1 VLQTIRVR
9 IVPILVTVLALT
21 ACGSHKSPSAEA
33 VARAWSAA
41 LDRTDNDAAAKLFAN
56 GAQVVQ
62 TDEITLATHADALRW
77 NAALPCGGRIKKVI
91 RRAPDEVLVVFLLNE
106 RPHHMCDAPGSDAAA
121 IFRVEHGKIVLWHQT
136 VPPDEEPPPDG
147 TV

>member
-1 VLQTIRVR
+1 MRVGA
-9 IVPILVTVLALT
+9 ILVAVLALT
-21 ACGSHKSPSAEA
+21 ACGSHTSASPEA

-41 LDRTDNDAAAKLFAN
+41 LDRSDNEAAAKLFAN
-56 GAQVVQ
+56 GAQIIQ
-62 TDEITLATHADALRW
+62 SDERTLETHEDAVAW

-91 RRAPDEVLVVFLLNE
+91 HRAADEVLVVFLLNE
-106 RPHHMCDAPGSDAAA
+106 RPRHMCDAPGTDAAA

-136 VPPDEEPPPDG
+136 VPPDESRPPDG

>member
-9 IVPILVTVLALT
+9 ILPIVVAVLALT
-21 ACGSHKSPSAEA
+21 ACGGHKSASPES

-41 LDRTDNDAAAKLFAN
+41 LDRSDNEAAARLFAD

-62 TDEITLATHADALRW
+62 SDEITLETHADALRW
-77 NAALPCGGRIKKVI
+77 NAALPCGGRITKVI
-91 RRAPDEVLVVFLLNE
+91 HEAPDEVLVVFALNE
-106 RPHHMCDAPGSDAAA
+106 RPRHMCDAPGADAAA

-136 VPPDEEPPPDG
+136 VPPDESPPPDG

>member
-1 VLQTIRVR
+1 MLQTIRVR

-41 LDRTDNDAAAKLFAN
+41 LDRTDNEAAAKLFAN

-121 IFRVEHGKIVLWHQT
+121 IFRVEHGRIVLWHQT
-136 VPPDEEPPPDG
+136 VVPERFAPG
-147 TV
+147 QTV